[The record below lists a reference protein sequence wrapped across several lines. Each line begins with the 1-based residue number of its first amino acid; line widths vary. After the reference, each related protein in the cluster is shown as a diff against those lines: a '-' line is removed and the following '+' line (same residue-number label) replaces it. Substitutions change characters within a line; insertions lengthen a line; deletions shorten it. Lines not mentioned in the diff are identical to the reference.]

1 MDDKGSI
8 IYSEFVKCP
17 YCDYEDEK
25 LGLGQ
30 GKSMGKVECEKC
42 DGKFKIDFC
51 EETQMYILEKV
62 LK

>member
-17 YCDYEDEK
+17 YCDHEDEK
-25 LGLGQ
+25 LGIGK
-30 GKSMGKVECEKC
+30 GKSMGKVECEAC
-42 DGKFKIDFC
+42 EGKFRIDWE
-51 EETQMYILEKV
+51 EETQMYIMEKC